1 MSPRPINI
9 GMLILLLMFSFAV
22 DIFQLVLDLIPM
34 IGWIINVGVDFI
46 VGWIFFLWFKIIGV
60 KYTKRTTM
68 AFIAGFILDLIPYID
83 TLAWTIDVIMIYA
96 STHISS
102 RQLSNEQSQENYK
115 FNRYQQERQATTP
128 RKTA

>member
-46 VGWIFFLWFKIIGV
+46 VRWITG
-60 KYTKRTTM
+60 
-68 AFIAGFILDLIPYID
+68 D
-83 TLAWTIDVIMIYA
+83 
-96 STHISS
+96 
-102 RQLSNEQSQENYK
+102 
-115 FNRYQQERQATTP
+115 
-128 RKTA
+128 